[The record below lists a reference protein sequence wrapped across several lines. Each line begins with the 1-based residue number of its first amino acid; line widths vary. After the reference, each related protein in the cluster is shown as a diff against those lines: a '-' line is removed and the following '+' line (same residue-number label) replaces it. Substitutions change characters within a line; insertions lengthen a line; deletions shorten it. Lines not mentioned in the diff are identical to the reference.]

1 MPNSSSIR
9 PLQEQIGRELV
20 AELVQGV
27 ATAELEAALLDERYP
42 LAKDLQTAVS
52 VAVDAGRKLSRQIVA
67 AALEGV
73 LREREGDGRR

>member
-27 ATAELEAALLDERYP
+27 ATAELEAALQDEKHL
-42 LAKDLQTAVS
+42 LAKDLQVAVS
-52 VAVDAGRKLSRQIVA
+52 VAVDAGRKLSRQIVV

-73 LREREGDGRR
+73 LREREGDGCR